1 MILRISHHMQFQQ
14 KKSNQAVLFVAIL
27 LASHFYLRVLH
38 GVQQHNT
45 ANSEYI
51 KFIPPATLNVQ
62 QQQQRQ
68 QQNKI
73 NNKVKSK

>member
-51 KFIPPATLNVQ
+51 KIYSTSDIKCSTTTTTPTTKQDKQ
-62 QQQQRQ
+62 Q
-68 QQNKI
+68 
-73 NNKVKSK
+73 SEE

>member
-51 KFIPPATLNVQ
+51 KIYSTSDIKCSTTTPTTKQDKQ
-62 QQQQRQ
+62 Q
-68 QQNKI
+68 
-73 NNKVKSK
+73 SEE